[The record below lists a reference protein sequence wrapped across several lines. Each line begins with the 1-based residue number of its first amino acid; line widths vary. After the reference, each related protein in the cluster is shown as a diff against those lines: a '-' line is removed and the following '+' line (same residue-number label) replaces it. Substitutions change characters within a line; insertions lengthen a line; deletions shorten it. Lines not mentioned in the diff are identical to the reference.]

1 MGRTRYTLRRILGD
15 WRSYLLLAL
24 LLAAFYF
31 GLVSRL
37 GAQYRYRHFAEIARF
52 ANAPTPS

>member
-15 WRSYLLLAL
+15 WRLYLLLAL
-24 LLAAFYF
+24 LLAAFCF

-37 GAQYRYRHFAEIARF
+37 DTQ
-52 ANAPTPS
+52 